1 MIRLPP
7 DLRLRLTRV
16 RPLAE
21 VGALCVLLGLLP
33 FSTCVSQR
41 LLGLPCP
48 GCGMTRALVALLHG
62 DLGASLRYHPVA
74 LPLVLGVV
82 GFVAAALRLPHE
94 SPRWPR
100 VVGLATTLAGAS
112 LGSVWVL
119 RLAGVLP
126 RV

>member
-1 MIRLPP
+1 MPLPA

-21 VGALCVLLGLLP
+21 VSTLCILLGVLP

-41 LLGLPCP
+41 VLGLPCP
-48 GCGMTRALVALLHG
+48 GCGMTRALIALLHG
-62 DLGASLRYHPVA
+62 DLGGSLRFHPLAVPLGLGLGLFVLLA
-74 LPLVLGVV
+74 LG
-82 GFVAAALRLPHE
+82 LPHA

-100 VVGLATTLAGAS
+100 VVQWATTLAGTA
-112 LGSVWVL
+112 LGAVWVL